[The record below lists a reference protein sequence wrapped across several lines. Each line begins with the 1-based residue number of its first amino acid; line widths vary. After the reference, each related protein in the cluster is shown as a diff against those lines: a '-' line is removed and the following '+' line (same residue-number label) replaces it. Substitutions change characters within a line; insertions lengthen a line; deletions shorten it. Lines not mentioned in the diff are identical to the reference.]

1 LEVNLDEL
9 SKALSKEKIFF
20 YSIPYAAQ
28 VKNGCSTNDGT
39 GEILKKIFN
48 KKNYSILFLK
58 KDFCKIKKPINYY
71 LKNDPVHLSKPGHAA
86 VSQILMSYIN

>member
-1 LEVNLDEL
+1 M
-9 SKALSKEKIFF
+9 
-20 YSIPYAAQ
+20 
-28 VKNGCSTNDGT
+28 
-39 GEILKKIFN
+39 FN